1 METPIIYSIRLHASD
16 CSSTPA
22 GQGRK
27 SIPCGSRS
35 VRGKFASSALSRRRI
50 RPLGLLAVAATEST
64 EEQREQAPPP
74 GFGPFQRRSRAPMP
88 TVRLG
93 CLREAGPTGR
103 TTDRP
108 PLCAEAPDQRCTLG
122 V

>member
-1 METPIIYSIRLHASD
+1 MRLTIRAGQVCELGAF
-16 CSSTPA
+16 STPNQA
-22 GQGRK
+22 FWFV
-27 SIPCGSRS
+27 SC
-35 VRGKFASSALSRRRI
+35 
-50 RPLGLLAVAATEST
+50 LGLAATEST